1 MAVVPYN
8 NRLWPRSR
16 LPVMALVLI
25 SVLTI
30 IAVTGER
37 HFDLREVGR
46 QESPDGRHLLI
57 ILQRPLVFR
66 RPANADEAPGI
77 VVLQRSDGQ
86 ELKRLRVEKIALLA
100 NPQWST
106 EKVGIAGLLEW
117 PLSD

>member
-8 NRLWPRSR
+8 NRFWPRSR
-16 LPVMALVLI
+16 LPVTALALI

-30 IAVTGER
+30 LAVAGER
-37 HFDLREVGR
+37 HFDLREVDR
-46 QESPDGRHLLI
+46 QESPDGRHQLI

-77 VVLQRSDGQ
+77 VVLQRSNGQ
-86 ELKRLRVEKIALLA
+86 ELKRIRIDKIALLA
-100 NPQWST
+100 NPQWSNA
-106 EKVGIAGLLEW
+106 KVRIAELLEW